1 MTSIRI
7 ASTEDIPLIH
17 QLGKKAF
24 YPTYLPF
31 ISMAQVDYMFH
42 KMYDDHALL
51 QQMDERGDI
60 FLIAFENETALGFAS
75 FQLNYDGQQ
84 TSKLHKL
91 YVLPDIQAKGIGKA
105 LLQTAEEQ
113 SRNAGQ
119 FSLLL
124 NVNRYNKAV
133 DFYKHLGYTIHKTDD
148 IDIGNGF
155 FMNDYEM
162 IKSIK

>member
-1 MTSIRI
+1 MISIRI
-7 ASTEDIPLIH
+7 ANTEDIDLIH
-17 QLGKKAF
+17 QLGKAAF

-31 ISMAQVDYMFH
+31 ISEAQVDYMFH
-42 KMYDDHALL
+42 KMYDADALL
-51 QQMDERGDI
+51 QQMNKRGDL
-60 FLIAFENETALGFAS
+60 FLIAYDNETELGFAS
-75 FQLNYDGQQ
+75 LQINYEGNQ

-91 YVLPDIQAKGIGKA
+91 YVLPDIQTKGIGKS
-105 LLQTAEEQ
+105 LLHKAEEIA
-113 SRNAGQ
+113 RNAGEEN
-119 FSLLL
+119 LLL

-133 DFYKHLGYTIHKTDD
+133 DFYKHMGYTIHRIDD

>member
-7 ASTEDIPLIH
+7 ASIEDIPLIH
-17 QLGKKAF
+17 QFGKKAF

-31 ISMAQVDYMFH
+31 ISEAQVDYMFH
-42 KMYDDHALL
+42 KMYDAEALM
-51 QQMDERGDI
+51 QQMKERGDI
-60 FLIAFENETALGFAS
+60 FLLAYQSDVALGFAS
-75 FQLNYDGQQ
+75 YQLNYDGQQ
-84 TSKLHKL
+84 TTKLHKL
-91 YVLPDIQAKGIGKA
+91 YVLPYTQTKGIGKA

-119 FSLLL
+119 QNLLL

-133 DFYKHLGYTIHKTDD
+133 DFYKHLGYTIHRIDD

-162 IKSIK
+162 IKSL

>member
-1 MTSIRI
+1 MINIRI
-7 ASTEDIPLIH
+7 ANSEDVDLIH
-17 QLGKKAF
+17 QLGKATF

-31 ISMAQVDYMFH
+31 ISEAQVEYMFH
-42 KMYDDHALL
+42 KMYDADALL
-51 QQMDERGDI
+51 QQMNERGDI
-60 FLIAFENETALGFAS
+60 FLIAYNEETELGFAS
-75 FQLNYDGQQ
+75 LQINYDGNQ

-91 YVLPDIQAKGIGKA
+91 YVLPDIQTKGIGKT
-105 LLQTAEEQ
+105 LLHKAEEIA
-113 SRNAGQ
+113 RNAGEEN
-119 FSLLL
+119 LLL

-133 DFYKHLGYTIHKTDD
+133 DFYKHLGYTIHRIDD